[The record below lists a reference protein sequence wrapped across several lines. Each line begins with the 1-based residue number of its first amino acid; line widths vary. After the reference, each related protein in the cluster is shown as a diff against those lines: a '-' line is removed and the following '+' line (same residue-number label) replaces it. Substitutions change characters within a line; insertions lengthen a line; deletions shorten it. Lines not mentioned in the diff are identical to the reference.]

1 MFSADNSGLIVV
13 WKTTGSEGKKSL
25 LSQRWVVEKEISESD
40 LLSVPINKLQLHPN
54 GRCLLIHARDSVLR
68 MMDLRILA
76 VKRYIGATN
85 YRERLCST
93 FTPCGSFLF
102 SGSEDGMAYV
112 WNTDTGDQLA
122 VYSELSFSTALHGV
136 CFHPHENMVAF
147 SAFGQEQLIHLY
159 LHDRTVSQLEGQSL
173 KASSRSS
180 SADPRTPPAPPLQDS
195 MDQLI
200 LTTRLALKMQSVKQQ
215 LDSVL

>member
-1 MFSADNSGLIVV
+1 
-13 WKTTGSEGKKSL
+13 
-25 LSQRWVVEKEISESD
+25 
-40 LLSVPINKLQLHPN
+40 
-54 GRCLLIHARDSVLR
+54 
-68 MMDLRILA
+68 
-76 VKRYIGATN
+76 
-85 YRERLCST
+85 
-93 FTPCGSFLF
+93 
-102 SGSEDGMAYV
+102 
-112 WNTDTGDQLA
+112 
-122 VYSELSFSTALHGV
+122 
-136 CFHPHENMVAF
+136 MVAF

-215 LDSVL
+215 LDSVLESPRSSLSGHNEPGAARELQSSGSASESSPVLQAAHASRTVSLQEDMSLQDAMRQSQLIKVVSLKPSMNLVPQRLLQACCWFQRTAFRSFSFTSPPLQVVSLYDYRASRSDELTRPRGRGPGPLQGQRELVVRTAV